1 MGLGVG
7 VRERGGAASQEA
19 KEMATDD
26 GNVSDDGFAV
36 VDKPDDETPMGTTV
50 VATTTVD
57 VTDPSVTTSDN
68 KTKKTVTIDE
78 KPPPTDPTRLALYQM
93 GFAVDTFMEAVIS
106 KHGEDIEACA
116 RDLAAASEW
125 SDLLDDLQE
134 MGFADRELNKTLMLK
149 NGGNV
154 KRTVRDLVEA

>member
-1 MGLGVG
+1 MGASKGMA
-7 VRERGGAASQEA
+7 AASQDA

-93 GFAVDTFMEAVIS
+93 ALRSIPSWRRSSAST
-106 KHGEDIEACA
+106 A
-116 RDLAAASEW
+116 R
-125 SDLLDDLQE
+125 
-134 MGFADRELNKTLMLK
+134 TLRRAR
-149 NGGNV
+149 V
-154 KRTVRDLVEA
+154 